1 MAFFFFFYLGWLVGW
16 FLRVFYRTEIYRGSG
31 CNLNCVCTCRREG
44 SYNYNSSRV
53 SAHNTYTFDS
63 LLLLFFFKKKEM
75 ARRPSFT
82 LVALAVALTVFFVFV
97 LSPTVRES
105 APAVRLSNA
114 VSSAQQQQKQP
125 TATTKSDVTVNDIK
139 SQPFVA
145 QHDVISG
152 APIMAKMGNETIRAE
167 LGRAAWK
174 VFHTILAQYPEHPT
188 DHDRQTLTSY
198 IHLFSRV
205 YPCREC
211 AEHFQVLLKRYP
223 PQVSSR
229 EHASQWG
236 CHVHNQVNKR
246 LGKEIFDCNEISDKY
261 NCGCGD
267 EEETPSPSSTPL
279 KNKLHIDQ
287 KDDLTKGG

>member
-1 MAFFFFFYLGWLVGW
+1 
-16 FLRVFYRTEIYRGSG
+16 
-31 CNLNCVCTCRREG
+31 
-44 SYNYNSSRV
+44 
-53 SAHNTYTFDS
+53 
-63 LLLLFFFKKKEM
+63 M

-97 LSPTVRES
+97 LSPSVRES
-105 APAVRLSNA
+105 APAVRLSNV
-114 VSSAQQQQKQP
+114 VSSQQKQP
-125 TATTKSDVTVNDIK
+125 TATTKSDVTVDDLK

-267 EEETPSPSSTPL
+267 EETPSPSSTPL
-279 KNKLHIDQ
+279 KNNQLHIDQ